1 LLSRERTGEGCRIR
15 VGTETFAGVVVP
27 RTREVTT
34 LSEKCVGDLIHFE
47 ADVLAKYVER
57 QRSLAGSA

>member
-1 LLSRERTGEGCRIR
+1 
-15 VGTETFAGVVVP
+15 VVP